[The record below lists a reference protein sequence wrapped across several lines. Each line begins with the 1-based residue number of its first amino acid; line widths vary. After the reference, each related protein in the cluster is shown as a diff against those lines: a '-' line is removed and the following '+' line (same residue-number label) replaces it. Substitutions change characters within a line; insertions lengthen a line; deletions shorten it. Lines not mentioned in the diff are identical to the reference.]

1 MPRNATK
8 RHCIYPR
15 CRAWAMRGF
24 DTCASHR
31 DYAPDGAATA
41 ATTTP
46 GAAAPAPDLGHPHL
60 AEVAALT
67 QSSETPTRRGQI
79 EYLIAVR
86 SALDRCIVEGPL
98 DSATVNY
105 ATLVTR
111 ITQTILGSLD
121 KDDASALD
129 ETIRELAEEL
139 EALCV
144 APRSS

>member
-31 DYAPDGAATA
+31 DYMPDGATTTA
-41 ATTTP
+41 TP
-46 GAAAPAPDLGHPHL
+46 GAAAPAQDLGHPHL

-67 QSSETPTRRGQI
+67 QSSEAPTRRGQI
-79 EYLIAVR
+79 EYLITLR

-129 ETIRELAEEL
+129 ETIRELAKEL

-144 APRSS
+144 APSSS

>member
-24 DTCASHR
+24 DTCYAHR
-31 DYAPDGAATA
+31 DYLPDGAPAS
-41 ATTTP
+41 TP
-46 GAAAPAPDLGHPHL
+46 GAPASAPDVGHPQM
-60 AEVAALT
+60 AEIAALPR
-67 QSSETPTRRGQI
+67 SSETPTRQSQI
-79 EYLIAVR
+79 EYLITLR

-111 ITQTILGSLD
+111 ITQTILRSLD
-121 KDDASALD
+121 RDDASALD

-144 APRSS
+144 APSSS

>member
-31 DYAPDGAATA
+31 HYVPDGATVTA
-41 ATTTP
+41 KAEP
-46 GAAAPAPDLGHPHL
+46 PAPAQDLGHPHL
-60 AEVAALT
+60 AEVAALP
-67 QSSETPTRRGQI
+67 QSSEAPTRQSQI
-79 EYLIAVR
+79 EYLITLR

-111 ITQTILGSLD
+111 ITQTILRSLAQ
-121 KDDASALD
+121 DDASALD

-144 APRSS
+144 GPSSS